1 MIIIVICN
9 LILMHNYAGG
19 WGEGRVVAHGHTI
32 GGGGRSP
39 RAHFTAA
46 NLTSSACG
54 DLLAIPSLYAPWCRA
69 HASPALNWKRMRGG
83 AASIGRKTIRLCPLP
98 QWRKRP
104 CLRKYQK
111 KGNSAHFLSNYE
123 HALLLVIFFFF
134 HLFDCSFDWSAR
146 IRFRKEGGL
155 IHCMSVWLHLDY
167 SNTVIIISCF

>member
-69 HASPALNWKRMRGG
+69 HASPVLNWKRMGG
-83 AASIGRKTIRLCPLP
+83 GKLLQSAEKRSGCVHSHNGANAPVFENTKRKETPP
-98 QWRKRP
+98 T
-104 CLRKYQK
+104 
-111 KGNSAHFLSNYE
+111 SFLIMNTPYCWW
-123 HALLLVIFFFF
+123 FFFF
-134 HLFDCSFDWSAR
+134 SFIGLFF
-146 IRFRKEGGL
+146 
-155 IHCMSVWLHLDY
+155 WLVCKD
-167 SNTVIIISCF
+167 